1 MAVAVLL
8 VTHGQLG
15 KHLVETVTEMI
26 GSTPLAIDVVDIHR
40 GQDPDEMVSAAISK
54 ASAMD
59 DGDGVL
65 MITDAF
71 GSTPSNIAMRAA
83 RETNARVVAG
93 LNLPML
99 VRIFNYPDLE
109 LEAMTQGVVKGGRQG
124 ILAAD
129 SNE

>member
-8 VTHGQLG
+8 VTHGQHG
-15 KHLVETVTEMI
+15 AHLVDTVTEMV
-26 GSTPLAIDVVDIHR
+26 GSTPLPIGVVDIHR
-40 GQDPDEMVSAAISK
+40 EQDPDDMVKK
-54 ASAMD
+54 AVSLAKELDQD
-59 DGDGVL
+59 DGIL

-83 RETNARVVAG
+83 EACGARVVAG

-99 VRIFNYPDLE
+99 VRIYNYPDLE

-124 ILAAD
+124 ILSAD
-129 SNE
+129 SDE